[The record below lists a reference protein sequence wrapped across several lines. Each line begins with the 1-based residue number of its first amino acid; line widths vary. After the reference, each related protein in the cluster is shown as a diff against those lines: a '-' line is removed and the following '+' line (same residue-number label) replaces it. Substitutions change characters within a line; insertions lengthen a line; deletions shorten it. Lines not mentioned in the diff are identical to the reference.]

1 MPREGSHPIDP
12 ATIEEWCRQAV
23 EGGTSALEKLLWA
36 HRARLTGFLR
46 RKIGVDWKGKI
57 DLDDVLQE
65 AYMDIF
71 DGIAGFTYQDEDSF
85 YRWAA
90 RIIDHKFID
99 QVRRLRRKKRDVA
112 REVASG
118 ERSTSRHESFFRR
131 SFPDLHTPSRAM
143 RRADAVGALMTCIAQ
158 LPEHYRMVVQR
169 LYLNEEPLAVVATD
183 LGRSEDAVRRLGSR
197 AVERLHRCLGRAS
210 HYLSTHG

>member
-12 ATIEEWCRQAV
+12 ATIEEWCRQ
-23 EGGTSALEKLLWA
+23 
-36 HRARLTGFLR
+36 
-46 RKIGVDWKGKI
+46 
-57 DLDDVLQE
+57 
-65 AYMDIF
+65 
-71 DGIAGFTYQDEDSF
+71 
-85 YRWAA
+85 
-90 RIIDHKFID
+90 
-99 QVRRLRRKKRDVA
+99 
-112 REVASG
+112 
-118 ERSTSRHESFFRR
+118 
-131 SFPDLHTPSRAM
+131 
-143 RRADAVGALMTCIAQ
+143 AVGALMTCIAQ